1 MHFIFYDSF
10 WTDSPVLFVVVF
22 VVVVDVVVDIVVVV
36 VVCADDRRGW
46 GWKLHRSVIMGSKLK
61 E

>member
-10 WTDSPVLFVVVF
+10 WTDSPVLFVVD
-22 VVVVDVVVDIVVVV
+22 VVVVIADVVVVV

-46 GWKLHRSVIMGSKLK
+46 GWKLHRLVIMGSKLK